1 MTWRLP
7 VKQRSAPT
15 VLLVI
20 AAALM
25 TPAALP
31 AQFTTFVAPPRKD
44 SVISKKPSV
53 VAVAK
58 ARADSA
64 SRMSLTDMK
73 AWVDSAAG
81 TPAPVTAVADTAMAT
96 VDTVASPSAKAA
108 QHTTTSFSNGAIAP
122 NTATALPL
130 LFATGF
136 ASLAV
141 GLLLFGLRRRRA

>member
-1 MTWRLP
+1 MKLRP
-7 VKQRSAPT
+7 APT
-15 VLLVI
+15 VLILL

-25 TPAALP
+25 TPATLP

-44 SVISKKPSV
+44 TVSSKPSV

-73 AWVDSAAG
+73 SWVDSAAG
-81 TPAPVTAVADTAMAT
+81 TPAPVSAVADTAMAN
-96 VDTVASPSAKAA
+96 VDSVAATASGTPQRS
-108 QHTTTSFSNGAIAP
+108 TTTFSNGAIAP
-122 NTATALPL
+122 NTATSLPQ

-136 ASLAV
+136 VSIAA
-141 GLLLFGLRRRRA
+141 GLLIFGFRRRRA